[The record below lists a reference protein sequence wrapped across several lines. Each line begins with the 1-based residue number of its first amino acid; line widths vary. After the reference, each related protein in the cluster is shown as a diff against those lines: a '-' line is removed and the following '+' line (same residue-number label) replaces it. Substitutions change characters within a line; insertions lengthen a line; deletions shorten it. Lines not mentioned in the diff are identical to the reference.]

1 MDTEAIASE
10 IVYLKNRLAEL
21 DAEGAAGTDVD
32 DEKKELHE
40 RMRILQDT
48 LSGNGSSVEP
58 KTRTQADEVQFI
70 NPA

>member
-21 DAEGAAGTDVD
+21 DVEGAAGTDVD
-32 DEKKELHE
+32 DERKELHD
-40 RMRILQDT
+40 RMRVLQDT
-48 LSGNGSSVEP
+48 LAGNGSADEP
-58 KTRTQADEVQFI
+58 KTQTQADKVQFI